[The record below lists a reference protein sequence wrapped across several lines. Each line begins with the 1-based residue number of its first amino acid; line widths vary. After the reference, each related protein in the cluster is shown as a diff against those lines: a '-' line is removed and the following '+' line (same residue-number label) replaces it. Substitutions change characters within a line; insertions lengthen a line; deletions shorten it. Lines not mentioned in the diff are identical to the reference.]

1 MFNFFSKNKNIEPD
15 TIKNIYTKLA
25 ELEGRIAL
33 LEATHKKFNDH
44 IKGERLNEW
53 KEEAG
58 EKNKEL
64 ETELFSAMAEY
75 QSGAKIQD
83 LLIKHPSLVKLLSK
97 FLLK

>member
-1 MFNFFSKNKNIEPD
+1 MFNFFSKKNIEPD

-25 ELEGRIAL
+25 EIEGRISL
-33 LEATHKKFNDH
+33 LEASYKKFNDH
-44 IKGERLNEW
+44 IKGERLNEY

-64 ETELFSAMAEY
+64 ETELLSVISEY

-83 LLIKHPSLVKLLSK
+83 LLVKHPSLIKIFSK

>member
-1 MFNFFSKNKNIEPD
+1 MFNFFFKKNVEPD

-53 KEEAG
+53 KEEAEG
-58 EKNKEL
+58 KNKEL
-64 ETELFSAMAEY
+64 ETELLNAIAEY
-75 QSGAKIQD
+75 QSGAKLQD
-83 LLIKHPSLVKLLSK
+83 LVVKHPSLVKLFSK
-97 FLLK
+97 FLK

>member
-1 MFNFFSKNKNIEPD
+1 MFNFLFRKKVEPD
-15 TIKNIYTKLA
+15 TIKNIYVKLA
-25 ELEGRIAL
+25 EIEGRIAL
-33 LEATHKKFNDH
+33 LEVSYKKFNDH
-44 IKGERLNEW
+44 IKGEKLNEW

-64 ETELFSAMAEY
+64 ETELFSVISEY

>member
-1 MFNFFSKNKNIEPD
+1 MFNFFSKKNIEPD

-33 LEATHKKFNDH
+33 LESTHKKFSDH
-44 IKGERLNEW
+44 IKGEKLNEW

-64 ETELFSAMAEY
+64 ETELLTAITEY
-75 QSGAKIQD
+75 QSGVKLQD
-83 LLIKHPSLVKLLSK
+83 LLVKHPSLLKLASKLLK
-97 FLLK
+97 

>member
-1 MFNFFSKNKNIEPD
+1 MFNFFSKKNIEPD

-25 ELEGRIAL
+25 EIEGRISL
-33 LEATHKKFNDH
+33 LEVSYKKFNDH

-64 ETELFSAMAEY
+64 ETELFSAIAEY
-75 QSGAKIQD
+75 QSGTKLQD
-83 LLIKHPSLVKLLSK
+83 LLQKHPSLLKLVSK

>member
-1 MFNFFSKNKNIEPD
+1 MFNFFHKKNVEPD

-25 ELEGRIAL
+25 EIEGRIAL

-58 EKNKEL
+58 EKNQEL
-64 ETELFSAMAEY
+64 EAELLSAIAEY
-75 QSGAKIQD
+75 QSGTKLQD
-83 LLIKHPSLVKLLSK
+83 LLQKHPSLIKIFAK
-97 FLLK
+97 FLK

>member
-1 MFNFFSKNKNIEPD
+1 MFNFLFKRKVEPD
-15 TIKNIYTKLA
+15 TIKNIYVKLA
-25 ELEGRIAL
+25 ELEGRITL
-33 LEATHKKFNDH
+33 LETTHKKFNDH

-53 KEEAG
+53 KEEAN

-64 ETELFSAMAEY
+64 ETELLSVITEY